1 MRPGGNTVRMTRT
14 VGVEE
19 ELLVVDH
26 ESGRPVS
33 VAGRVL
39 GQAARLPVGGASTE
53 EPGGTLDAEFK
64 EQQVETDTP
73 PREDLEA
80 LETDLRG
87 WRDVAVV
94 AARRVGA
101 RIVASGTSPLQV
113 EPQLVHDAR
122 YERIVE
128 RYGLTATEQL
138 SCGCHVHVAVEDDD
152 EGVVALN
159 RIRAWLPVLLA
170 VSANSPFWQGKDS
183 HYASFRSQ
191 AMARWPSSGPTEVF
205 ESGAHYRRVVE
216 EMVASGVLLDEAMVY
231 FDARL
236 SASYPTVEVRV
247 ADVCL
252 DVRDAVLVA
261 ALCRA
266 LVDTAVAEEA
276 AGVPLPAVSTSMLRL
291 AMWQASREGLEG
303 ALLDPATC
311 RPRPAYDVVDDL
323 VEHVRE
329 ALEANGDSDRV
340 HARLAELR
348 ETGNGARQQREVLEK
363 SNRMAEVVAHLA
375 RVTAGQQG

>member
-1 MRPGGNTVRMTRT
+1 MTRT

-39 GQAARLPVGGASTE
+39 GQAAVLPGGRPGDDDGGALE
-53 EPGGTLDAEFK
+53 GEFK
-64 EQQVETDTP
+64 QQQVETDTP
-73 PREDLEA
+73 PRADLDE
-80 LETDLRG
+80 LETDLRR

-94 AARRVGA
+94 AARREGV
-101 RIVASGTSPLQV
+101 RIVASGTSPVEV
-113 EPQLVHDAR
+113 EPNLVHDSR

-128 RYGLTATEQL
+128 RYGLIATEQL
-138 SCGCHVHVAVEDDD
+138 SCGCHVHVAVDSDD

-159 RIRAWLPVLLA
+159 RIRVWLPVLLA
-170 VSANSPFWQGKDS
+170 LSANSPFWQGKDS
-183 HYASFRSQ
+183 HYASYRSRV
-191 AMARWPSSGPTEVF
+191 MARWPSAGPTEIF
-205 ESGAHYRRVVE
+205 ESGEDYRRTVAA
-216 EMVASGVLLDEAMVY
+216 MVASGVVLDEGMVY

-236 SASYPTVEVRV
+236 SATYPTVEIRV

-252 DVRDAVLVA
+252 DVRDTVLVA

-276 AGVPLPAVSTSMLRL
+276 AGVPVPAVTGSMLRL

-303 ALLDPATC
+303 TLLDPGTF
-311 RPRPAYDVVDDL
+311 RPRPADDVVVAL
-323 VEHVRE
+323 VDHVQE
-329 ALEANGDSDRV
+329 ALEANGDADRV
-340 HARLAELR
+340 VARLAELR
-348 ETGNGARQQREVLEK
+348 EAGNGARQQREVLEK

-375 RVTAGQQG
+375 RVTAGLQD